1 MFLEAQAPGAGG
13 LIGLLLPFVV
23 ILVFVY
29 FGIMRPQQKQQRER
43 QAMLDGLKK
52 GDRVVTIGGIH
63 GEITKLSEDTVTL
76 RVADKT
82 DIVISRSGVGSVKN

>member
-1 MFLEAQAPGAGG
+1 
-13 LIGLLLPFVV
+13 
-23 ILVFVY
+23 
-29 FGIMRPQQKQQRER
+29 
-43 QAMLDGLKK
+43 MLDGLKK